1 MHQAVMIGF
10 KKTTISDTKKI
21 YKQQGDDS
29 MVELNGSN
37 AYKMRYED
45 GTAEKK
51 KKQQPKVPA
60 KKHIRPNMTVKLN
73 RKKERKQV
81 LARKPA
87 MKKGRTLGDGEIRL
101 LFAGGFAF
109 CVMIAFFAFTMRC
122 NATNNEL
129 ANILKEK
136 ESKLAVLKSDYSSL
150 VVIRDNDLSDEE
162 IEEYAEKNLG
172 MQKKDSHQMK
182 WFEVSW
188 GDDFDD

>member
-1 MHQAVMIGF
+1 MPFAHHAR
-10 KKTTISDTKKI
+10 
-21 YKQQGDDS
+21 
-29 MVELNGSN
+29 L
-37 AYKMRYED
+37 
-45 GTAEKK
+45 
-51 KKQQPKVPA
+51 
-60 KKHIRPNMTVKLN
+60 
-73 RKKERKQV
+73 KERKQV